1 VIVSPDFTKLRNQA
15 PHHVQATLAIET
27 HFQLSG
33 YEDPLILCLQHPTVL
48 PTAILAENPSL
59 SSEFTMTAKHIP
71 PPNSRELLPPLL
83 ACLSTAHASKTPP
96 PALVPLLSPILRQRL
111 QLLASDNWLPLLCW
125 DKQVASKLPQILS
138 SIKLEPHPVSGEIE
152 LEDPDQ
158 ILYRRSDPE
167 TLHSRLVLGEF
178 GLIPTYLW
186 CTGGEN
192 GDRWELAE
200 LRGAQDAEDGTQW
213 FSTIQE
219 ANEKGFKRTAITS
232 TTNGTAPPTTA
243 GASQPAPAHQDD
255 DDDAYWAAYD
265 NTPAQ
270 TPQLKRSPAPNPNSR
285 VQLPT
290 HSELEYFARY
300 AAEVQPALDGH
311 DPDEEGLAPGEST
324 LNGDSLNGD
333 SLGIQRAPMTE
344 PLETSNLGPNGYDS
358 SLPPDFTADTANGQ
372 ACVKEVRKDSLGE
385 DNDVSEHT
393 EMVDVDDRF
402 VEMNHPRPSSSAS
415 SSSVEK
421 LERQARTTS
430 QAELAIKQHIS
441 TDMKSLFRLA
451 RASGIEREEFE
462 RIIMRELEVLPL
474 LEQDN

>member
-1 VIVSPDFTKLRNQA
+1 
-15 PHHVQATLAIET
+15 
-27 HFQLSG
+27 
-33 YEDPLILCLQHPTVL
+33 
-48 PTAILAENPSL
+48 
-59 SSEFTMTAKHIP
+59 MTAQHIP
-71 PPNSRELLPPLL
+71 TPDSRELLPPLL

-111 QLLASDNWLPLLCW
+111 QLLASDNWLSLLCW
-125 DKQVASKLPQILS
+125 DKQVASRLPQILS
-138 SIKLEPHPVSGEIE
+138 SIQLEPHPVSGEIE

-192 GDRWELAE
+192 GNRWELAE

-213 FSTIQE
+213 FSTIHE
-219 ANEKGFKRTAITS
+219 ANEKGFKQTATTS
-232 TTNGTAPPTTA
+232 ATNGTAPPTTA
-243 GASQPAPAHQDD
+243 GALQPAPAQHQED

-270 TPQLKRSPAPNPNSR
+270 TPQLKRSPAPMASSR

-290 HSELEYFARY
+290 QTELEYFARY

-324 LNGDSLNGD
+324 LNGDSL
-333 SLGIQRAPMTE
+333 GIQRAQMTE
-344 PLETSNLGPNGYDS
+344 PPETSTLEPNGRDS
-358 SLPPDFTADTANGQ
+358 SLPPALTADAANEPDN
-372 ACVKEVRKDSLGE
+372 VKEVRKDSLGE

-402 VEMNHPRPSSSAS
+402 VALNHPRPSSSAS

-474 LEQDN
+474 LERDN